1 MKAFAVATLSQG
13 EDPFQHP
20 ARCLTC
26 RPPGQGRCAAGRPRR
41 SRIGSTWLVLLGLGL
56 GVLRITAQ
64 QRIEIEGYAEG
75 RLIPITVSGFTG
87 EVDRTLKFDLQV
99 VGFELVSPERA
110 QYEVSGNND
119 GPLEGFVTDRIS
131 KARLLAQRYT
141 SGTPRAQ
148 AHAFAD
154 AIVQKLTGRPGIAL
168 TKIAYKGATANGSE
182 VFLADYDGQNEI
194 ALTRDGSTVAAPCWV
209 PGRRMILFTSYR
221 LGNPDIYSYDL
232 DTGARRIVA
241 RYSGLNTSAA
251 VSPDGRQVAMILSKS
266 GSPDLYVANLDGS
279 DLRQLTRTREDESS
293 PCWSPD
299 GRTLCFVSRQ
309 SGRPALY
316 TMPAS
321 GGPMRRLRTAGVGS
335 PTEPD
340 WSPDG
345 QTIVFTSHL
354 GDTDFNICAVPADG
368 GDVTVLAAG
377 EDPSWAPNSR
387 TVIFVRRAGGQRVL
401 SLLDVPT
408 KRVFDCRQ
416 NVGRRSQPTWAK

>member
-1 MKAFAVATLSQG
+1 MKASTASVLSQRWLS
-13 EDPFQHP
+13 
-20 ARCLTC
+20 ARRRLGGSPW
-26 RPPGQGRCAAGRPRR
+26 RASRRAQRAAGSRPRLGTLM
-41 SRIGSTWLVLLGLGL
+41 IWLVALWLSPPPLL
-56 GVLRITAQ
+56 AQ

-75 RLIPITVSGFTG
+75 RLIPITISGFTG
-87 EVDRTLKFDLQV
+87 EVDQTLRFDLQV
-99 VGFELVSPERA
+99 VGFELVEKDRA
-110 QYEVSGNND
+110 QYEVTGSNH

-154 AIVQKLTGRPGIAL
+154 AIVQRLTGQPGIAL
-168 TKIAYKGATANGSE
+168 TKIAFKASTATGSE
-182 VFLADYDGQNEI
+182 VFMADYDGHNEI
-194 ALTRDGSTVAAPCWV
+194 ALTRDGSVVAAPCWV

-232 DTGARRIVA
+232 DTGTRRIVA

-279 DLRQLTRTREDESS
+279 NLRQLTRTREDESS

-299 GRTLCFVSRQ
+299 GRTICFVSRQ
-309 SGRPALY
+309 TGRPALY
-316 TMPAS
+316 TIPAA
-321 GGPMRRLRTAGVGS
+321 GGPMQRLRTAGVGS

-345 QTIVFTSHL
+345 KTIVFTSHS
-354 GDTDFNICAVPADG
+354 GGTQFNICTVPAGG
-368 GDVTVLAAG
+368 GDATVLAAG

-387 TVIFVRRAGGQRVL
+387 TVIFVRRAGEQRVL

-416 NVGRRSQPTWAK
+416 NVGRRSQPSWAR